1 MTNYDMQNEIKR
13 RCESTGL
20 NLEVAGSGSPTAKYI
35 IVAEAPGDTEIQM
48 KLPLVGASGR
58 YLWTQLEK
66 IGVRRNECYITNV
79 VKRKLITSAESKDEK
94 IASTELG
101 HWEAILRYELSNL
114 SNGKYILLLGGYAS
128 KAVAGYSG
136 VEKWRGSVFPFSR
149 DSGFG
154 SEGRLLIT
162 YNPAFVLR
170 EPSREITFRSDIGKF
185 KRVINNTFKD
195 YNIEAEINPTKARAI
210 QYISDIQQHKLP
222 ISFDI
227 ETINNETACIGLTND
242 TNTGL
247 CIAFRDTERSV
258 YTVPE
263 ETEIRLALARLF
275 ADKSQRFIAQNGNFD
290 AYWLWYKDRIKVPHI
305 HADTLL
311 AHHTLYPSLPHS
323 LGYLTTQ
330 YTDHPFYKDEGDT
343 WRDTGTIDDFWKYNV
358 KDVCI
363 TLKCYEKL
371 EAELKAQRLDKFY
384 YEHVMRLQHYLVTMT
399 MNGILV
405 DEPLRA
411 SINADLEK
419 ELVTKTTKL
428 HDMIR
433 AAVGNKDYELNEKT
447 LNSPKQM
454 KKLYFDD
461 LKLVGRGRS
470 TDEKNR
476 HRMQLHPA
484 TPPAAREMLIAIDEY
499 AKERKYFG
507 TYTKAKT
514 DEDGRWRAEWKQW
527 GTQSAPGRLSSSGV
541 LWDSGGNLQNIPARA
556 KEMFIA
562 PSGYGFAYFDLKQAE
577 AMYVAYKWNVTRL
590 KANFQRALVDGTYDI
605 HRANAVDIFKV
616 PYDEVPSFDFDENH
630 KPTLRYKSK
639 RCVHGLNYRLQ
650 PDGLA
655 QSAQIPLLDA
665 MRAYRLYHHAFP
677 EVLKAHI
684 NIIKEV
690 ETKKELRN
698 AYGRRWILLERIH
711 GNEDALKSIV
721 AFDPQSTIGDKVC
734 RTMYLCYEDAEWPRD
749 GNGNLLASISIN
761 IHDALVAISPL
772 DMRDRVA
779 RIMKKHAEEPLLV
792 HGEELVIPAEIGLN
806 KADEKGIHRWSTIE
820 KVR

>member
-1 MTNYDMQNEIKR
+1 MTNYTMQDEIKR
-13 RCESTGL
+13 RCEVSGL
-20 NLEVAGSGSPTAKYI
+20 KLECLGSGSPTAQYI
-35 IVAEAPGDTEIQM
+35 IIAEAPGDTELQM
-48 KLPLVGASGR
+48 KMPLVGASGR
-58 YLWTQLEK
+58 YLWEQLKK
-66 IGVRRNECYITNV
+66 IGVTRDKCYITNV
-79 VKRKLITSAESKDEK
+79 VKRKLITSAETKEEK

-101 HWEAILRYELSNL
+101 HWEAILRWELSNL

-128 KAVAGYSG
+128 AAVAGYKG
-136 VEKWRGSVFPFSR
+136 VEKWRGSVFPFGR

-154 SEGRLLIT
+154 TDGRLLIT

-170 EPSREITFRSDIGKF
+170 EPSREITFRSDINRF
-185 KRVINNTFKD
+185 KRVINNTYKE
-195 YNIEAEINPTKARAI
+195 YNIEAIINPTKAQAVD
-210 QYISDIQQHKLP
+210 YIHSCQSSRLP

-242 TNTGL
+242 TTTGL
-247 CIAFRDTERSV
+247 CIAFRDTERSI
-258 YTVPE
+258 YSVPD
-263 ETEIRLALARLF
+263 ETEIRLAIARLF
-275 ADKSQRFIAQNGNFD
+275 ADPSQRFIAQNGNFD
-290 AYWLWYKDRIKVPHI
+290 AYWLWYKDRIKVRHI
-305 HADTLL
+305 FADTLL

-330 YTDHPFYKDEGDT
+330 YTEHPFYKDELDT
-343 WRDTGTIDDFWKYNV
+343 WKETGTIDNFWRYNV

-363 TLKCYEKL
+363 TLKCWQSLQKELVDQKL
-371 EAELKAQRLDKFY
+371 DQFY

-411 SINADLEK
+411 TINADLEK
-419 ELVTKTTKL
+419 ELIAKTTKL

-433 AAVGNKDYELNEKT
+433 NATGDPNYPINDKT
-447 LNSPKQM
+447 LNSHKQM
-454 KKLYFDD
+454 KELYFDT

-476 HRMQLHPA
+476 HRMQLHPTTQA
-484 TPPAAREMLIAIDEY
+484 PAREMLIAIDEY
-499 AKERKYFG
+499 AKERKYYG

-527 GTQSAPGRLSSSGV
+527 GTQSAPGRLSSSSV

-562 PSGYGFAYFDLKQAE
+562 PQGYGFAYFDLKQAE
-577 AMYVAYKWNVTRL
+577 AMYVAWKWNIKRL
-590 KANFQRALVDGTYDI
+590 KANFERALVDNSYDI

-616 PYDEVPSFDFDENH
+616 SYDEVPTFDFDENH

-665 MRAYRLYHHAFP
+665 MRAHRLYHHAFP
-677 EVLKAHI
+677 EVMQAWTALIHEAT
-684 NIIKEV
+684 
-690 ETKKELRN
+690 TKKELRN

-734 RTMYLCYEDAEWPRD
+734 RTMYLCYEDPEWPRND
-749 GNGNLLASISIN
+749 NGDLSACISIN
-761 IHDALVAISPL
+761 IHDALVALCKLS
-772 DMRDRVA
+772 DRDKVA
-779 RIMKKHAEEPLLV
+779 AIMQRHAQEPLEIN
-792 HGEELVIPAEIGLN
+792 GEMLTIPAEIGLS
-806 KADEKGIHRWSTIE
+806 KPDEKGIHRWSTIE
-820 KVR
+820 KVK

>member
-1 MTNYDMQNEIKR
+1 MQDEIKR
-13 RCESTGL
+13 RCEVSGL
-20 NLEVAGSGSPTAKYI
+20 KLECLGSGSPTAQYI
-35 IVAEAPGDTEIQM
+35 IIAEAPGDTELQM
-48 KLPLVGASGR
+48 KMPLVGASGR
-58 YLWTQLEK
+58 YLWEQLK
-66 IGVRRNECYITNV
+66 RIGITRDKCYITNV
-79 VKRKLITSAESKDEK
+79 VKRKLITSAETKEEK

-136 VEKWRGSVFPFSR
+136 VEKWRGSVFPFDQS
-149 DSGFG
+149 SGFG
-154 SEGRLLIT
+154 TEGRLLIT

-170 EPSREITFRSDIGKF
+170 EPSREITFRSDINRF
-185 KRVINNTFKD
+185 KRVINNTYKE
-195 YNIEAEINPTKARAI
+195 YNIEAIINPTCKEALD
-210 QYISDIQQHKLP
+210 YIRGISSEKIP

-247 CIAFRDTERSV
+247 CIAFRDTERSI
-258 YTVPE
+258 YTVDE
-263 ETEIRLALARLF
+263 ETEIRIALARMF
-275 ADKSQRFIAQNGNFD
+275 ADPDQRFIAQNGNFD
-290 AYWLWYKDRIKVPHI
+290 AYWLWYKDRIKVRHI
-305 HADTLL
+305 FADTLL

-330 YTDHPFYKDEGDT
+330 YTEHPFYKDELDT
-343 WRDTGTIDDFWKYNV
+343 WRESGSIDNFWRYNV

-363 TLKCYEKL
+363 TLKCWQSLAKELADQKL
-371 EAELKAQRLDKFY
+371 DQFY

-411 SINADLEK
+411 GINADLEK
-419 ELVTKTTKL
+419 ELQSKTTKL

-433 AAVGNKDYELNEKT
+433 NAVGNKDYELNEKT

-454 KKLYFDD
+454 RKLYFDD

-484 TPPAAREMLIAIDEY
+484 TPGPAREMLIAIDDY

-527 GTQSAPGRLSSSGV
+527 GTQSAPGRLSSSSV

-562 PSGYGFAYFDLKQAE
+562 PRGYGFAYFDLKQAE
-577 AMYVAYKWNVTRL
+577 AMYVAWKWNIKRL
-590 KANFQRALVDGTYDI
+590 KANFERALVDNSYDI

-616 PYDEVPSFDFDENH
+616 PYEEVPTFDFDEH
-630 KPTLRYKSK
+630 HRPTLRYKSK

-665 MRAYRLYHHAFP
+665 MRAHRLYHHAFP
-677 EVLKAHI
+677 EVMQAWTKLIHEAT
-684 NIIKEV
+684 
-690 ETKKELRN
+690 TKKELRN

-711 GNEDALKSIV
+711 GNEEALKSIV

-734 RTMYLCYEDAEWPRD
+734 RTMYLCYEDREWPRD
-749 GNGNLLASISIN
+749 GNGDLLACISIN
-761 IHDALVAISPL
+761 IHDALVALAPL
-772 DMRDRVA
+772 ELRDITA
-779 RIMKKHAEEPLLV
+779 RIMKKHAEEPLDIN
-792 HGEELVIPAEIGLN
+792 GELLTIPAEIGLS
-806 KADEKGIHRWSTIE
+806 KPDEKGVHRWSTIE
-820 KVR
+820 KVK